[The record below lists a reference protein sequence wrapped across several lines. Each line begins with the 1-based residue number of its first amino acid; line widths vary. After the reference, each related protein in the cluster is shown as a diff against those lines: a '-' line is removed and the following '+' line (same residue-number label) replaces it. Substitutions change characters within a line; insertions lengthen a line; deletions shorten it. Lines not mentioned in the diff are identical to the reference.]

1 MKYGFTTGSCAAAAS
16 GAAAYMLL
24 TGKTKT
30 DITVETPSGR
40 IFKAAI
46 LDIKRSE
53 NSVSC
58 AVRKTAGDDPDITD
72 GALIYSEVSI
82 RESGFSIDGGK
93 GVGRVTRPGLDQPV
107 GAAAINSTPRRM
119 IFQAVDSVRRAL
131 DQPGGLLITI
141 SVPGGQESAKKTFN
155 PHLGIEGGIS
165 ILGTSGIVEPMSVQA
180 LVDTLALEL
189 RQAAASGA
197 RRLILTPGNYGM
209 EFLGSGALD
218 LPPEVPIVR
227 CSNFVGE
234 ALDSARLEGFQDIL
248 LVGHI
253 GKFVK
258 LAAGI
263 FNTHSRQ
270 ADGRGEIFCAH
281 AALCGA
287 DRETARALMD
297 SATADRC
304 LEILQERRLQEP
316 VLASLLGAIQ
326 VRLDR
331 RTAEGARAG
340 AVLFSNQYGPLGMTQ
355 GAKEILTAWKQNT

>member
-107 GAAAINSTPRRM
+107 GAAAINRVPREM
-119 IFQAVDSVRRAL
+119 IEKKVREVCSFAGYS
-131 DQPGGLLITI
+131 GGLKIII
-141 SVPGGQESAKKTFN
+141 SVPEGERLAEKTFN
-155 PHLGIEGGIS
+155 PKLGIAGGIS
-165 ILGTSGIVEPMSVQA
+165 ILGTSGIVEPMSERA
-180 LVDTLALEL
+180 FIETIRLEL
-189 RQAAASGA
+189 RQKRAEGE
-197 RRLILTPGNYGM
+197 RRAVISPGNYGR
-209 EFLGSGALD
+209 EFMKKSYGFDLD
-218 LPPEVPIVR
+218 RSVK
-227 CSNFVGE
+227 CGNFIGLTVDMAKE
-234 ALDSARLEGFQDIL
+234 EGFGELL

-253 GKFVK
+253 GKLIKV
-258 LAAGI
+258 AGGI
-263 FNTHSRQ
+263 MNTHSRE
-270 ADGRGEIFCAH
+270 ADCRMEILASLGL
-281 AALCGA
+281 LCGA
-287 DRETARALMD
+287 DGGTARSILRCALTD
-297 SATADRC
+297 EAV
-304 LEILQERRLQEP
+304 EILDEAGIKQAVMNMAVERICGNLERRTEKMK
-316 VLASLLGAIQ
+316 I
-326 VRLDR
+326 
-331 RTAEGARAG
+331 ECMM
-340 AVLFSNQYGPLGMTQ
+340 FSNKFGELGKSRE
-355 GAKEILTAWKQNT
+355 AEKWFIS

>member
-107 GAAAINSTPRRM
+107 GAAAINRVPREM
-119 IFQAVDSVRRAL
+119 IEKKVSEVCSFTGYS
-131 DQPGGLLITI
+131 GGLKIII
-141 SVPGGQESAKKTFN
+141 SVPEGERLAEKTFN
-155 PHLGIEGGIS
+155 PKLGIAGGIS
-165 ILGTSGIVEPMSVQA
+165 ILGTSGIVEPMSERA
-180 LVDTLALEL
+180 FIETIRLEL
-189 RQAAASGA
+189 KQKRAEGE
-197 RRLILTPGNYGM
+197 RRAVISPGNYGR
-209 EFLGSGALD
+209 EFMKKSYGFDLD
-218 LPPEVPIVR
+218 RSVK
-227 CSNFVGE
+227 CGNFIGLTVDMAKE
-234 ALDSARLEGFQDIL
+234 EGFGELL

-253 GKFVK
+253 GKLIKV
-258 LAAGI
+258 AGGI
-263 FNTHSRQ
+263 MNTHSRE
-270 ADGRGEIFCAH
+270 ADCRMEILASL
-281 AALCGA
+281 ALLCGA
-287 DRETARALMD
+287 DGGTARSILRCALTD
-297 SATADRC
+297 EAV
-304 LEILQERRLQEP
+304 EILDEAGIKQAVMDMAVERICGNLERRTEKMK
-316 VLASLLGAIQ
+316 I
-326 VRLDR
+326 
-331 RTAEGARAG
+331 ECMM
-340 AVLFSNQYGPLGMTQ
+340 FSNKFGELGKSRE
-355 GAKEILTAWKQNT
+355 AEKWFIS

>member
-107 GAAAINSTPRRM
+107 GAAAINRVPREM
-119 IFQAVDSVRRAL
+119 IEKKVSEVCSFTGYS
-131 DQPGGLLITI
+131 GGLKIII
-141 SVPGGQESAKKTFN
+141 SVPEGERLAEKTFN
-155 PHLGIEGGIS
+155 PKLGIAGGIS
-165 ILGTSGIVEPMSVQA
+165 ILGTSGIVEPMSERA
-180 LVDTLALEL
+180 FIETIRLEL
-189 RQAAASGA
+189 RQKRAEGE
-197 RRLILTPGNYGM
+197 RRAVISPGNYGR
-209 EFLGSGALD
+209 EFMKKSYGFDLD
-218 LPPEVPIVR
+218 RSVK
-227 CSNFVGE
+227 CGNFIGLTVDMAKE
-234 ALDSARLEGFQDIL
+234 EGFGELL

-253 GKFVK
+253 GKLIKV
-258 LAAGI
+258 AGGI
-263 FNTHSRQ
+263 MNTHSRE
-270 ADGRGEIFCAH
+270 ADCRMEILASLGL
-281 AALCGA
+281 LCGA
-287 DRETARALMD
+287 DGGTARSILRCALTD
-297 SATADRC
+297 EAV
-304 LEILQERRLQEP
+304 EILDEAGIKQAVMDMAVERICGNLERRTEKMK
-316 VLASLLGAIQ
+316 I
-326 VRLDR
+326 
-331 RTAEGARAG
+331 ECMM
-340 AVLFSNQYGPLGMTQ
+340 FSNKFGELGKSRE
-355 GAKEILTAWKQNT
+355 AEKWFIS

>member
-107 GAAAINSTPRRM
+107 GAAAINHVPREM
-119 IFQAVDSVRRAL
+119 IEKKVSEVCSFTGYS
-131 DQPGGLLITI
+131 GGLKIII
-141 SVPGGQESAKKTFN
+141 SVPEGERLAEKTFN
-155 PHLGIEGGIS
+155 PKLGIAGGIS
-165 ILGTSGIVEPMSVQA
+165 ILGTSGIVEPMSERA
-180 LVDTLALEL
+180 FIETIRLEL
-189 RQAAASGA
+189 RQKRAEGE
-197 RRLILTPGNYGM
+197 RRAVISPGNYGR
-209 EFLGSGALD
+209 EFMKKSYGFDLD
-218 LPPEVPIVR
+218 RSVK
-227 CSNFVGE
+227 CGNFIGLTVDMAKE
-234 ALDSARLEGFQDIL
+234 EGFAELL

-253 GKFVK
+253 GKLIKV
-258 LAAGI
+258 AGGI
-263 FNTHSRQ
+263 MNTHSRE
-270 ADGRGEIFCAH
+270 ADCRMEILASL
-281 AALCGA
+281 ALLCGA
-287 DRETARALMD
+287 DGGTARSILRCALTD
-297 SATADRC
+297 EAV
-304 LEILQERRLQEP
+304 EILDEAGIKQAVMDMAVERICGNLERRTEKMK
-316 VLASLLGAIQ
+316 I
-326 VRLDR
+326 
-331 RTAEGARAG
+331 ECMI
-340 AVLFSNQYGPLGMTQ
+340 FSNKFGELGKSRE
-355 GAKEILTAWKQNT
+355 AEKWFIS

>member
-107 GAAAINSTPRRM
+107 GAAAINRVPREM
-119 IFQAVDSVRRAL
+119 IEKKVREVCSFAGYS
-131 DQPGGLLITI
+131 GGLKIII
-141 SVPGGQESAKKTFN
+141 SVPEGERLAEKTFN
-155 PHLGIEGGIS
+155 PKLGIAGGIS
-165 ILGTSGIVEPMSVQA
+165 ILGTSGIVEPMSERA
-180 LVDTLALEL
+180 FIETIRLEL
-189 RQAAASGA
+189 KQKRAEGE
-197 RRLILTPGNYGM
+197 RRAVISPGNYGR
-209 EFLGSGALD
+209 EFMKKSYGFDLD
-218 LPPEVPIVR
+218 RSVK
-227 CSNFVGE
+227 CGNFIGLTVDMAKE
-234 ALDSARLEGFQDIL
+234 EGFAELL

-253 GKFVK
+253 GKLIKV
-258 LAAGI
+258 AGGI
-263 FNTHSRQ
+263 MNTHSRE
-270 ADGRGEIFCAH
+270 ADCRMEILASLGL
-281 AALCGA
+281 LCGA
-287 DRETARALMD
+287 DGGTARSILRCALTD
-297 SATADRC
+297 EAV
-304 LEILQERRLQEP
+304 EILEEAGIKQAVMDMAVERICGNLERRTEKMK
-316 VLASLLGAIQ
+316 I
-326 VRLDR
+326 
-331 RTAEGARAG
+331 ECMM
-340 AVLFSNQYGPLGMTQ
+340 FSNKFGELGKSRE
-355 GAKEILTAWKQNT
+355 AEKWFIS

>member
-107 GAAAINSTPRRM
+107 GAAAINRVPREM
-119 IFQAVDSVRRAL
+119 IEKKVREVCSFAGYS
-131 DQPGGLLITI
+131 GGLKIII
-141 SVPGGQESAKKTFN
+141 SVPEGERLAEKTFN
-155 PHLGIEGGIS
+155 PKLGIAGGIS
-165 ILGTSGIVEPMSVQA
+165 ILGTSGIVEPMSERA
-180 LVDTLALEL
+180 FIETIRLEL
-189 RQAAASGA
+189 KQKRAEGE
-197 RRLILTPGNYGM
+197 RRAVISPGNYGR
-209 EFLGSGALD
+209 EFMKKSYGFDLD
-218 LPPEVPIVR
+218 RSVK
-227 CSNFVGE
+227 CGNFIGLTVDMAKE
-234 ALDSARLEGFQDIL
+234 EGFAELL

-253 GKFVK
+253 GKLIKV
-258 LAAGI
+258 AGGI
-263 FNTHSRQ
+263 MNTHSRE
-270 ADGRGEIFCAH
+270 ADCRMEILASLGL
-281 AALCGA
+281 LCGA
-287 DRETARALMD
+287 DDGTARSILRCALTD
-297 SATADRC
+297 EAV
-304 LEILQERRLQEP
+304 EILDEAGIKQAVMNMAVERICGNLERRTEKMK
-316 VLASLLGAIQ
+316 I
-326 VRLDR
+326 
-331 RTAEGARAG
+331 ECMM
-340 AVLFSNQYGPLGMTQ
+340 FSNKFGELGKSRE
-355 GAKEILTAWKQNT
+355 AEKWFIS

>member
-107 GAAAINSTPRRM
+107 GAAAINRVPREM
-119 IFQAVDSVRRAL
+119 IEKKVREVCSFAGYS
-131 DQPGGLLITI
+131 GGLKIII
-141 SVPGGQESAKKTFN
+141 SVPEGERLAEKTFN
-155 PHLGIEGGIS
+155 PKLGIAGGIS
-165 ILGTSGIVEPMSVQA
+165 ILGTSGIVEPMSERA
-180 LVDTLALEL
+180 FIETIRLEL
-189 RQAAASGA
+189 KQKRAEGE
-197 RRLILTPGNYGM
+197 RRAVISPGNYGR
-209 EFLGSGALD
+209 EFMKKSYGFDLD
-218 LPPEVPIVR
+218 RSVK
-227 CSNFVGE
+227 CGNFIGLTVDMAKE
-234 ALDSARLEGFQDIL
+234 EGFAELL

-253 GKFVK
+253 GKLIKV
-258 LAAGI
+258 AGGI
-263 FNTHSRQ
+263 MNTHSRE
-270 ADGRGEIFCAH
+270 ADCRMEILASL
-281 AALCGA
+281 ALLCGA
-287 DRETARALMD
+287 DGGTARSILRCALTD
-297 SATADRC
+297 EAV
-304 LEILQERRLQEP
+304 EILDEAGIKQAVMDMAVERICGNLERRTEKMK
-316 VLASLLGAIQ
+316 I
-326 VRLDR
+326 
-331 RTAEGARAG
+331 ECMM
-340 AVLFSNQYGPLGMTQ
+340 FSNKFGELGKSRE
-355 GAKEILTAWKQNT
+355 AEKWFIS

>member
-107 GAAAINSTPRRM
+107 GAAAINRVPREM
-119 IFQAVDSVRRAL
+119 IEKKVSEVCSFTGYS
-131 DQPGGLLITI
+131 GGLKIII
-141 SVPGGQESAKKTFN
+141 SVPEGERLAEKTFN
-155 PHLGIEGGIS
+155 PKLGIAGGIS
-165 ILGTSGIVEPMSVQA
+165 ILGTSGIVEPMSERA
-180 LVDTLALEL
+180 FIETIRLEL
-189 RQAAASGA
+189 RQKRAEGE
-197 RRLILTPGNYGM
+197 RRTVISPGNYGR
-209 EFLGSGALD
+209 EFMKKSYGFDLD
-218 LPPEVPIVR
+218 RSVK
-227 CSNFVGE
+227 CGNFIGLTVDMAKE
-234 ALDSARLEGFQDIL
+234 EGFAELL

-253 GKFVK
+253 GKLIKV
-258 LAAGI
+258 AGGI
-263 FNTHSRQ
+263 MNTHSRE
-270 ADGRGEIFCAH
+270 ADCRMEILASLGL
-281 AALCGA
+281 LCGA
-287 DRETARALMD
+287 DGGTARSILRCALTD
-297 SATADRC
+297 EAV
-304 LEILQERRLQEP
+304 EILDEAGIKQAVMNMAVERICGNLERRTEKMK
-316 VLASLLGAIQ
+316 I
-326 VRLDR
+326 
-331 RTAEGARAG
+331 ECMM
-340 AVLFSNQYGPLGMTQ
+340 FSNKFGELGKSRE
-355 GAKEILTAWKQNT
+355 AEKWFIS

>member
-107 GAAAINSTPRRM
+107 GAAAINRVPREM
-119 IFQAVDSVRRAL
+119 IEKKVSEVCSFTGYS
-131 DQPGGLLITI
+131 GGLKIII
-141 SVPGGQESAKKTFN
+141 SVPEGERLAEKTFN
-155 PHLGIEGGIS
+155 PKLGIAGGIS
-165 ILGTSGIVEPMSVQA
+165 ILGTSGIVEPMSERA
-180 LVDTLALEL
+180 FIETIRLEL
-189 RQAAASGA
+189 RQKRAEGE
-197 RRLILTPGNYGM
+197 RRAVISPGNYGR
-209 EFLGSGALD
+209 EFMKKSYGFDLD
-218 LPPEVPIVR
+218 RSVK
-227 CSNFVGE
+227 CGNFIGLTVDMAKE
-234 ALDSARLEGFQDIL
+234 EGFAELL

-253 GKFVK
+253 GKLIKV
-258 LAAGI
+258 AGGI
-263 FNTHSRQ
+263 MNTHSRE
-270 ADGRGEIFCAH
+270 ADCRMEIL
-281 AALCGA
+281 AALGLLCGA
-287 DRETARALMD
+287 DGGTARSILRCALTD
-297 SATADRC
+297 EAV
-304 LEILQERRLQEP
+304 EILDEAGIKQAVMDMAVERICGNLERRTEKMK
-316 VLASLLGAIQ
+316 I
-326 VRLDR
+326 
-331 RTAEGARAG
+331 ECMM
-340 AVLFSNQYGPLGMTQ
+340 FSNKFGELGKSRE
-355 GAKEILTAWKQNT
+355 AEKWFIS

>member
-107 GAAAINSTPRRM
+107 GAAAINRVPREM
-119 IFQAVDSVRRAL
+119 IEKKVREVCSFAGYS
-131 DQPGGLLITI
+131 GGLKIII
-141 SVPGGQESAKKTFN
+141 SVPEGERLAEKTFN
-155 PHLGIEGGIS
+155 PKLGIAGGIS
-165 ILGTSGIVEPMSVQA
+165 ILGTSGIVEPMSERA
-180 LVDTLALEL
+180 FIETIRLEL
-189 RQAAASGA
+189 RQKRAEGE
-197 RRLILTPGNYGM
+197 RRAVISPGNYGR
-209 EFLGSGALD
+209 EFMKKSYGFDLD
-218 LPPEVPIVR
+218 RSVK
-227 CSNFVGE
+227 CGNFIGLTVDMAKE
-234 ALDSARLEGFQDIL
+234 EGFAELL

-253 GKFVK
+253 GKLIKV
-258 LAAGI
+258 AGGI
-263 FNTHSRQ
+263 MNTHSRE
-270 ADGRGEIFCAH
+270 ADCRMEILASLGL
-281 AALCGA
+281 LCGA
-287 DRETARALMD
+287 DGGTARSILRCALTD
-297 SATADRC
+297 EAV
-304 LEILQERRLQEP
+304 EILDEAGIKQAVMDMAVERICGNLERRTEKMK
-316 VLASLLGAIQ
+316 I
-326 VRLDR
+326 
-331 RTAEGARAG
+331 ECMM
-340 AVLFSNQYGPLGMTQ
+340 FSNKFGELGKSRE
-355 GAKEILTAWKQNT
+355 AEKWFIS

>member
-107 GAAAINSTPRRM
+107 GAAAINRVPREM
-119 IFQAVDSVRRAL
+119 IEKKVSEVCSFTGYS
-131 DQPGGLLITI
+131 GGLKIII
-141 SVPGGQESAKKTFN
+141 SVPEGERLAEKTFN
-155 PHLGIEGGIS
+155 PKLGIAGGIS
-165 ILGTSGIVEPMSVQA
+165 ILGTSGIVEPMSERA
-180 LVDTLALEL
+180 FIETIRLEL
-189 RQAAASGA
+189 KQKRAEGE
-197 RRLILTPGNYGM
+197 RRAVISPGNYGR
-209 EFLGSGALD
+209 EFMKKSYGFDLD
-218 LPPEVPIVR
+218 RSVK
-227 CSNFVGE
+227 CGNFIGLTVDMAKE
-234 ALDSARLEGFQDIL
+234 EGFGELL

-253 GKFVK
+253 GKLIKV
-258 LAAGI
+258 AGGI
-263 FNTHSRQ
+263 MNTHSRE
-270 ADGRGEIFCAH
+270 ADCRMEILASLGL
-281 AALCGA
+281 LCGA
-287 DRETARALMD
+287 DGGTARSILRCALTD
-297 SATADRC
+297 EAV
-304 LEILQERRLQEP
+304 EILDEAGIKQAVMDMAVERICGNLERRTEKMK
-316 VLASLLGAIQ
+316 I
-326 VRLDR
+326 
-331 RTAEGARAG
+331 ECMM
-340 AVLFSNQYGPLGMTQ
+340 FSNKFGELGKSRE
-355 GAKEILTAWKQNT
+355 AEKWFIS

>member
-107 GAAAINSTPRRM
+107 GAAAINRVPREM
-119 IFQAVDSVRRAL
+119 IEKKVREVCSFTGYS
-131 DQPGGLLITI
+131 GGLKIII
-141 SVPGGQESAKKTFN
+141 SVPEGERLAEKTFN
-155 PHLGIEGGIS
+155 PKLGIAGGIS
-165 ILGTSGIVEPMSVQA
+165 ILGTSGIVEPMSERA
-180 LVDTLALEL
+180 FIETIRLEL
-189 RQAAASGA
+189 RQKRAEGE
-197 RRLILTPGNYGM
+197 RRAVISPGNYGR
-209 EFLGSGALD
+209 EFMKKSYGFDLD
-218 LPPEVPIVR
+218 KSVK
-227 CSNFVGE
+227 CGNFIGLTVDMAKE
-234 ALDSARLEGFQDIL
+234 EGFGELL

-253 GKFVK
+253 GKLIKV
-258 LAAGI
+258 AGGI
-263 FNTHSRQ
+263 MNTHSRE
-270 ADGRGEIFCAH
+270 ADCRMEILASLGL
-281 AALCGA
+281 LCGA
-287 DRETARALMD
+287 DGGTARSILRCALTD
-297 SATADRC
+297 EAV
-304 LEILQERRLQEP
+304 EILEEAGIKQAVMDMAVERICGNLERRTEKMK
-316 VLASLLGAIQ
+316 I
-326 VRLDR
+326 
-331 RTAEGARAG
+331 ECMM
-340 AVLFSNQYGPLGMTQ
+340 FSNKFGELGKSRE
-355 GAKEILTAWKQNT
+355 AEKWFIS

>member
-107 GAAAINSTPRRM
+107 GAAAINRVPREM
-119 IFQAVDSVRRAL
+119 IEKKVSEVCSFTGYS
-131 DQPGGLLITI
+131 GGLKIII
-141 SVPGGQESAKKTFN
+141 SVPEGERLAEKTFN
-155 PHLGIEGGIS
+155 PKLGIAGGIS
-165 ILGTSGIVEPMSVQA
+165 ILGTSGIVEPMSERA
-180 LVDTLALEL
+180 FIETIRLEL
-189 RQAAASGA
+189 KQKRAEGE
-197 RRLILTPGNYGM
+197 RRAVISPGNYGR
-209 EFLGSGALD
+209 EFMKKSYGFDLD
-218 LPPEVPIVR
+218 RSVK
-227 CSNFVGE
+227 CGNFIGLTVDMAKE
-234 ALDSARLEGFQDIL
+234 EGFGELL

-253 GKFVK
+253 GKLIKV
-258 LAAGI
+258 AGGI
-263 FNTHSRQ
+263 MNTHSRE
-270 ADGRGEIFCAH
+270 ADCRMEILASLGL
-281 AALCGA
+281 LCGA
-287 DRETARALMD
+287 DGGTARSILRCALTD
-297 SATADRC
+297 EAV
-304 LEILQERRLQEP
+304 EILDEAGIKQAVMNMAVERICGNLERRTEKMK
-316 VLASLLGAIQ
+316 I
-326 VRLDR
+326 
-331 RTAEGARAG
+331 ECMI
-340 AVLFSNQYGPLGMTQ
+340 FSNKFGELGKSRE
-355 GAKEILTAWKQNT
+355 AENWFIS

>member
-107 GAAAINSTPRRM
+107 GAAAINRVPREM
-119 IFQAVDSVRRAL
+119 IEKKVSEVCSFTGYS
-131 DQPGGLLITI
+131 GGLKIII
-141 SVPGGQESAKKTFN
+141 SVPEGERLAEKTFN
-155 PHLGIEGGIS
+155 PKLGIAGGIS
-165 ILGTSGIVEPMSVQA
+165 ILGTSGIVEPMSERA
-180 LVDTLALEL
+180 FIETIRLEL
-189 RQAAASGA
+189 RQKRAEGE
-197 RRLILTPGNYGM
+197 RRTVISPGNYGR
-209 EFLGSGALD
+209 EFMKKSYGFDLD
-218 LPPEVPIVR
+218 RSVK
-227 CSNFVGE
+227 CGNFIGLTVDMAKE
-234 ALDSARLEGFQDIL
+234 EGFAELL

-253 GKFVK
+253 GKLIKV
-258 LAAGI
+258 AGGI
-263 FNTHSRQ
+263 MNTHSRE
-270 ADGRGEIFCAH
+270 ADCRMEILASLGL
-281 AALCGA
+281 LCGA
-287 DRETARALMD
+287 DGGTARSILRCALTD
-297 SATADRC
+297 EAV
-304 LEILQERRLQEP
+304 EILDEAGIKQAVMDMAVERICGNLERRTEKMK
-316 VLASLLGAIQ
+316 I
-326 VRLDR
+326 
-331 RTAEGARAG
+331 ECMI
-340 AVLFSNQYGPLGMTQ
+340 FSNKFGELGKSRE
-355 GAKEILTAWKQNT
+355 AEKWFIS

>member
-107 GAAAINSTPRRM
+107 GAAAINRVPREM
-119 IFQAVDSVRRAL
+119 IEKKVSEVCSFTGYS
-131 DQPGGLLITI
+131 GGLKIII
-141 SVPGGQESAKKTFN
+141 SVPEGERLAEKTFN
-155 PHLGIEGGIS
+155 PKLGIAGGIS
-165 ILGTSGIVEPMSVQA
+165 ILGTSGIVEPMSERA
-180 LVDTLALEL
+180 FIETIRLEL
-189 RQAAASGA
+189 RQKRAEGE
-197 RRLILTPGNYGM
+197 RRAVISPGNYGR
-209 EFLGSGALD
+209 EFMKKSYGFDLD
-218 LPPEVPIVR
+218 RSVK
-227 CSNFVGE
+227 CGNFIGLTVDMAKE
-234 ALDSARLEGFQDIL
+234 EGFGELL

-253 GKFVK
+253 GKLIKV
-258 LAAGI
+258 AGGI
-263 FNTHSRQ
+263 MNTHSRE
-270 ADGRGEIFCAH
+270 ADCRMEILASLGL
-281 AALCGA
+281 LCGA
-287 DRETARALMD
+287 DGGTARSILRCALTD
-297 SATADRC
+297 EAV
-304 LEILQERRLQEP
+304 EILEEAGIKQAVMDMAVERICGNLERRTEKMK
-316 VLASLLGAIQ
+316 I
-326 VRLDR
+326 
-331 RTAEGARAG
+331 ECMI
-340 AVLFSNQYGPLGMTQ
+340 FSNKFGELGKSRE
-355 GAKEILTAWKQNT
+355 AEKWFIS

>member
-107 GAAAINSTPRRM
+107 GAAAINRVPREM
-119 IFQAVDSVRRAL
+119 IEKKVSEVCSFTGYS
-131 DQPGGLLITI
+131 GGLKIII
-141 SVPGGQESAKKTFN
+141 SVPEGERLAEKTFN
-155 PHLGIEGGIS
+155 PKLGIAGGIS
-165 ILGTSGIVEPMSVQA
+165 ILGTSGIVEPMSERA
-180 LVDTLALEL
+180 FIETIRLEL
-189 RQAAASGA
+189 KQKRAEGE
-197 RRLILTPGNYGM
+197 RRAVISPGNYGR
-209 EFLGSGALD
+209 EFMKKSYGFDLD
-218 LPPEVPIVR
+218 RSVK
-227 CSNFVGE
+227 CGNFIGLTVDMAKE
-234 ALDSARLEGFQDIL
+234 EGFAELL

-253 GKFVK
+253 GKLIKV
-258 LAAGI
+258 AGGI
-263 FNTHSRQ
+263 MNTHSRE
-270 ADGRGEIFCAH
+270 ADCRMEILASLGL
-281 AALCGA
+281 LCGA
-287 DRETARALMD
+287 DGGTARSILRCALTD
-297 SATADRC
+297 EAV
-304 LEILQERRLQEP
+304 EILEEAGIKQAVMDMAVERICGNLERRTEKMK
-316 VLASLLGAIQ
+316 I
-326 VRLDR
+326 
-331 RTAEGARAG
+331 ECMM
-340 AVLFSNQYGPLGMTQ
+340 FSNKFGELGKSRE
-355 GAKEILTAWKQNT
+355 AEKWFIS

>member
-107 GAAAINSTPRRM
+107 GAAAINRVPREM
-119 IFQAVDSVRRAL
+119 IEKKVSEVCSFTGYS
-131 DQPGGLLITI
+131 GGLKIII
-141 SVPGGQESAKKTFN
+141 SVPEGERLAEKTFN
-155 PHLGIEGGIS
+155 PKLGIAGGIS
-165 ILGTSGIVEPMSVQA
+165 ILGTSGIVEPMSERA
-180 LVDTLALEL
+180 FIETIRLEL
-189 RQAAASGA
+189 KQKRAEGE
-197 RRLILTPGNYGM
+197 RRAVISPGNYGR
-209 EFLGSGALD
+209 EFMKKSYGFDLD
-218 LPPEVPIVR
+218 RSVK
-227 CSNFVGE
+227 CGNFIGLTVDMAKE
-234 ALDSARLEGFQDIL
+234 EGFGELL

-253 GKFVK
+253 GKLIKV
-258 LAAGI
+258 AGGI
-263 FNTHSRQ
+263 MNTHSRE
-270 ADGRGEIFCAH
+270 ADCRMEILASLGL
-281 AALCGA
+281 LCGA
-287 DRETARALMD
+287 DGGTARSILRCALTD
-297 SATADRC
+297 EAV
-304 LEILQERRLQEP
+304 EILEEAGIKQAVMDMAVERICGNLERRTEKMK
-316 VLASLLGAIQ
+316 I
-326 VRLDR
+326 
-331 RTAEGARAG
+331 ECMM
-340 AVLFSNQYGPLGMTQ
+340 FSNKFGELGKSRE
-355 GAKEILTAWKQNT
+355 AEKWFIS

>member
-107 GAAAINSTPRRM
+107 GAAAINRVPREM
-119 IFQAVDSVRRAL
+119 IEKKVSEVCSFTGYS
-131 DQPGGLLITI
+131 GGLKIII
-141 SVPGGQESAKKTFN
+141 SVPEGERLAEKTFN
-155 PHLGIEGGIS
+155 PKLGIAGGIS
-165 ILGTSGIVEPMSVQA
+165 ILGTSGIVEPMSERA
-180 LVDTLALEL
+180 FIETIRLEL
-189 RQAAASGA
+189 KQKRAEGE
-197 RRLILTPGNYGM
+197 RRAVISPGNYGR
-209 EFLGSGALD
+209 EFMKKSYGFDLD
-218 LPPEVPIVR
+218 RSVK
-227 CSNFVGE
+227 CGNFIGLTVDMAKE
-234 ALDSARLEGFQDIL
+234 EGFAELL

-253 GKFVK
+253 GKLIKV
-258 LAAGI
+258 AGGI
-263 FNTHSRQ
+263 MNTHSRE
-270 ADGRGEIFCAH
+270 ADCRMEILASL
-281 AALCGA
+281 ALLCGA
-287 DRETARALMD
+287 DGGTARSILRCALTD
-297 SATADRC
+297 EAV
-304 LEILQERRLQEP
+304 EILDEAGIKQAVMDMAVERICGNLERRTEKMK
-316 VLASLLGAIQ
+316 I
-326 VRLDR
+326 
-331 RTAEGARAG
+331 ECMM
-340 AVLFSNQYGPLGMTQ
+340 FSNKFGELGKSRE
-355 GAKEILTAWKQNT
+355 AEKWFIS

>member
-107 GAAAINSTPRRM
+107 GAAAINRVPREM
-119 IFQAVDSVRRAL
+119 IEKKVREVCSFAGYS
-131 DQPGGLLITI
+131 GGLKIII
-141 SVPGGQESAKKTFN
+141 SVPEGERLAEKTFN
-155 PHLGIEGGIS
+155 PKLGIAGGIS
-165 ILGTSGIVEPMSVQA
+165 ILGTSGIVEPMSERA
-180 LVDTLALEL
+180 FIETIRLEL
-189 RQAAASGA
+189 RQKRAEGE
-197 RRLILTPGNYGM
+197 RRTVISPGNYGR
-209 EFLGSGALD
+209 EFMKKSYGFDLD
-218 LPPEVPIVR
+218 RSVK
-227 CSNFVGE
+227 CGNFIGLTVDMAKE
-234 ALDSARLEGFQDIL
+234 EGFAELL

-253 GKFVK
+253 GKLIKV
-258 LAAGI
+258 AGGI
-263 FNTHSRQ
+263 MNTHSRE
-270 ADGRGEIFCAH
+270 ADCRMEILASLGL
-281 AALCGA
+281 LCGA
-287 DRETARALMD
+287 DGGTARSILRCALTD
-297 SATADRC
+297 EAV
-304 LEILQERRLQEP
+304 EILDEAGIKQAVMDMAVERICGNLERRTEKMK
-316 VLASLLGAIQ
+316 I
-326 VRLDR
+326 
-331 RTAEGARAG
+331 ECMM
-340 AVLFSNQYGPLGMTQ
+340 FSNKFGELGKSRE
-355 GAKEILTAWKQNT
+355 AEKWFIS

>member
-107 GAAAINSTPRRM
+107 GAAAINRVPREM
-119 IFQAVDSVRRAL
+119 IEKKVSEVCSFTGYS
-131 DQPGGLLITI
+131 GGLKIII
-141 SVPGGQESAKKTFN
+141 SVPEGERLAEKTFN
-155 PHLGIEGGIS
+155 PKLGIAGGIS
-165 ILGTSGIVEPMSVQA
+165 ILGTSGIVEPMSERA
-180 LVDTLALEL
+180 FIETIRLEL
-189 RQAAASGA
+189 KQKRAEGE
-197 RRLILTPGNYGM
+197 RRAVISPGNYGR
-209 EFLGSGALD
+209 EFMKKSYGFDLD
-218 LPPEVPIVR
+218 RSVK
-227 CSNFVGE
+227 CGNFIGLTVDMAKE
-234 ALDSARLEGFQDIL
+234 EGFAELL

-253 GKFVK
+253 GKLIKV
-258 LAAGI
+258 AGGI
-263 FNTHSRQ
+263 MNTHSRE
-270 ADGRGEIFCAH
+270 ADCRMEILASLGL
-281 AALCGA
+281 LCGA
-287 DRETARALMD
+287 DGGTARSILRCALTD
-297 SATADRC
+297 EAV
-304 LEILQERRLQEP
+304 EILDEAGIKQAVMDMAVERICGNLERRTEKMK
-316 VLASLLGAIQ
+316 I
-326 VRLDR
+326 
-331 RTAEGARAG
+331 ECMI
-340 AVLFSNQYGPLGMTQ
+340 FSNKFGELGKSRE
-355 GAKEILTAWKQNT
+355 AEKWFIS

>member
-107 GAAAINSTPRRM
+107 GAAAINRVPREM
-119 IFQAVDSVRRAL
+119 IEKKVSEVCSFTGYS
-131 DQPGGLLITI
+131 GGLKIII
-141 SVPGGQESAKKTFN
+141 SVPEGERLAEKTFN
-155 PHLGIEGGIS
+155 PKLGIAGGIS
-165 ILGTSGIVEPMSVQA
+165 ILGTSGIVEPMSERA
-180 LVDTLALEL
+180 FIETIRLEL
-189 RQAAASGA
+189 RQKRAEGE
-197 RRLILTPGNYGM
+197 RRAVISPGNYGR
-209 EFLGSGALD
+209 EFMKKSYGFDLD
-218 LPPEVPIVR
+218 RSVK
-227 CSNFVGE
+227 CGNFIGLTVDMAKE
-234 ALDSARLEGFQDIL
+234 EGFGELL

-253 GKFVK
+253 GKLIKV
-258 LAAGI
+258 AGGI
-263 FNTHSRQ
+263 MNTHSRE
-270 ADGRGEIFCAH
+270 ADCRMEILASLGL
-281 AALCGA
+281 LCGA
-287 DRETARALMD
+287 DGGTARSILRCALTD
-297 SATADRC
+297 EAV
-304 LEILQERRLQEP
+304 EILEEAGIKQAVMNMAVERICGNLERRTEKMK
-316 VLASLLGAIQ
+316 I
-326 VRLDR
+326 
-331 RTAEGARAG
+331 ECMM
-340 AVLFSNQYGPLGMTQ
+340 FSNKFGELGKSRE
-355 GAKEILTAWKQNT
+355 AEKWFIS

>member
-107 GAAAINSTPRRM
+107 GAAAINRVPREM
-119 IFQAVDSVRRAL
+119 IEKKVSEVCSFTGYS
-131 DQPGGLLITI
+131 GGLKIII
-141 SVPGGQESAKKTFN
+141 SVPEGERLAEKTFN
-155 PHLGIEGGIS
+155 PKLGIAGGIS
-165 ILGTSGIVEPMSVQA
+165 ILGTSGIVEPMSERA
-180 LVDTLALEL
+180 FIETIRLEL
-189 RQAAASGA
+189 KQKRAEGE
-197 RRLILTPGNYGM
+197 RRAVISPGNYGR
-209 EFLGSGALD
+209 EFMKKSYGFDLD
-218 LPPEVPIVR
+218 RSVK
-227 CSNFVGE
+227 CGNFIGLTVDMAKE
-234 ALDSARLEGFQDIL
+234 EGFGELL

-253 GKFVK
+253 GKLIKV
-258 LAAGI
+258 AGGI
-263 FNTHSRQ
+263 MNTHSRE
-270 ADGRGEIFCAH
+270 ADCRMEILASLGL
-281 AALCGA
+281 LCGA
-287 DRETARALMD
+287 DGGTARSILRCALTD
-297 SATADRC
+297 EAV
-304 LEILQERRLQEP
+304 EILEEAGIKQAVMDMAVERICGNLERRTEKMK
-316 VLASLLGAIQ
+316 I
-326 VRLDR
+326 
-331 RTAEGARAG
+331 ECMI
-340 AVLFSNQYGPLGMTQ
+340 FSNKFGELGKSRE
-355 GAKEILTAWKQNT
+355 AEKWFIS

>member
-1 MKYGFTTGSCAAAAS
+1 MFYWGKPQFFGVRAAAANIGHS
-16 GAAAYMLL
+16 VGNY
-24 TGKTKT
+24 
-30 DITVETPSGR
+30 TVEEFRQDYPQFFNSEGYFLGSLPMLEQIIQMANASIQPDKWLDSWRYAAGLYVAHYATLSLRGYADSNETP
-40 IFKAAI
+40 
-46 LDIKRSE
+46 
-53 NSVSC
+53 
-58 AVRKTAGDDPDITD
+58 
-72 GALIYSEVSI
+72 
-82 RESGFSIDGGK
+82 
-93 GVGRVTRPGLDQPV
+93 Q
-107 GAAAINSTPRRM
+107 
-119 IFQAVDSVRRAL
+119 
-131 DQPGGLLITI
+131 
-141 SVPGGQESAKKTFN
+141 
-155 PHLGIEGGIS
+155 
-165 ILGTSGIVEPMSVQA
+165 
-180 LVDTLALEL
+180 
-189 RQAAASGA
+189 QAAASGA

-209 EFLGSGALD
+209 DFLGSGALD

-234 ALDSARLEGFQDIL
+234 ALDSARLEGFSEIL

-331 RTAEGARAG
+331 RTGEGARAG

-355 GAKEILTAWKQNT
+355 GAKEILTAWKQNI

>member
-107 GAAAINSTPRRM
+107 GAAAINRVPREM
-119 IFQAVDSVRRAL
+119 IEKKVREVCSFTGYS
-131 DQPGGLLITI
+131 GGLKIII
-141 SVPGGQESAKKTFN
+141 SVPEGERLAEKTFN
-155 PHLGIEGGIS
+155 PKLGIAGGIS
-165 ILGTSGIVEPMSVQA
+165 ILGTSGIVEPMSERA
-180 LVDTLALEL
+180 FIETIRLEL
-189 RQAAASGA
+189 KQKRAEGE
-197 RRLILTPGNYGM
+197 RRAVISPGNYGR
-209 EFLGSGALD
+209 EFMKKSYGFDLD
-218 LPPEVPIVR
+218 RSVK
-227 CSNFVGE
+227 CGNFIGLTVDMAKE
-234 ALDSARLEGFQDIL
+234 EGFGELL

-253 GKFVK
+253 GKLIKV
-258 LAAGI
+258 AGGI
-263 FNTHSRQ
+263 MNTHSRE
-270 ADGRGEIFCAH
+270 ADCRMEILASLGL
-281 AALCGA
+281 LCGA
-287 DRETARALMD
+287 DGGTARSILRCALTD
-297 SATADRC
+297 EAV
-304 LEILQERRLQEP
+304 EILDEAGIKQAVMNMAVERICGNLERRTEKMK
-316 VLASLLGAIQ
+316 I
-326 VRLDR
+326 
-331 RTAEGARAG
+331 ECMI
-340 AVLFSNQYGPLGMTQ
+340 FSNKFGELGKSRE
-355 GAKEILTAWKQNT
+355 AEKWFIS

>member
-107 GAAAINSTPRRM
+107 GAAAINRVPREM
-119 IFQAVDSVRRAL
+119 IEKKVREVCSFTGYS
-131 DQPGGLLITI
+131 GGLKIII
-141 SVPGGQESAKKTFN
+141 SVPEGERLAEKTFN
-155 PHLGIEGGIS
+155 PKLGIAGGIS
-165 ILGTSGIVEPMSVQA
+165 ILGTSGIVEPMSERA
-180 LVDTLALEL
+180 FIETIRLEL
-189 RQAAASGA
+189 KQKRAEGE
-197 RRLILTPGNYGM
+197 RRTVISPGNYGR
-209 EFLGSGALD
+209 EFMKKSYGFDLD
-218 LPPEVPIVR
+218 RSVK
-227 CSNFVGE
+227 CGNFIGLTVDMAKE
-234 ALDSARLEGFQDIL
+234 EGFAELL

-253 GKFVK
+253 GKLIKV
-258 LAAGI
+258 AGGI
-263 FNTHSRQ
+263 MNTHSRE
-270 ADGRGEIFCAH
+270 ADCRMEILASLGL
-281 AALCGA
+281 LCGA
-287 DRETARALMD
+287 DGGTARSILRCALTD
-297 SATADRC
+297 EAV
-304 LEILQERRLQEP
+304 EILDEAGIKQAVMDMAVERICGNLERRTEKMK
-316 VLASLLGAIQ
+316 I
-326 VRLDR
+326 
-331 RTAEGARAG
+331 ECMM
-340 AVLFSNQYGPLGMTQ
+340 FSNKFGELGKSRE
-355 GAKEILTAWKQNT
+355 AEKWFIS

>member
-107 GAAAINSTPRRM
+107 GAAAINRVPREM
-119 IFQAVDSVRRAL
+119 IEKKVSEVCSFTGYS
-131 DQPGGLLITI
+131 GGLKIII
-141 SVPGGQESAKKTFN
+141 SVPEGERLAEKTFN
-155 PHLGIEGGIS
+155 PKLGIAGGIS
-165 ILGTSGIVEPMSVQA
+165 ILGTSGIVEPMSERA
-180 LVDTLALEL
+180 FIETIRLEL
-189 RQAAASGA
+189 RQKRAEGE
-197 RRLILTPGNYGM
+197 RRAVISPGNYGR
-209 EFLGSGALD
+209 EFMKKSYGFDLD
-218 LPPEVPIVR
+218 RSVK
-227 CSNFVGE
+227 CGNFIGLTVDMAKE
-234 ALDSARLEGFQDIL
+234 EGFAELL

-253 GKFVK
+253 GKLIKV
-258 LAAGI
+258 AGGI
-263 FNTHSRQ
+263 MNTHSRE
-270 ADGRGEIFCAH
+270 ADCRMEILASLGL
-281 AALCGA
+281 LCGA
-287 DRETARALMD
+287 DGGTARSILRCALTD
-297 SATADRC
+297 EAV
-304 LEILQERRLQEP
+304 EILVEAGIKQAVMDMAVERICGNLERRTEKMK
-316 VLASLLGAIQ
+316 I
-326 VRLDR
+326 
-331 RTAEGARAG
+331 ECMM
-340 AVLFSNQYGPLGMTQ
+340 FSNKFGELGKSRE
-355 GAKEILTAWKQNT
+355 AEKWFIS

>member
-107 GAAAINSTPRRM
+107 GAAAINRVPREM
-119 IFQAVDSVRRAL
+119 IEKKVSEVCSFTGYS
-131 DQPGGLLITI
+131 GGLKIII
-141 SVPGGQESAKKTFN
+141 SVPEGERLAEKTFN
-155 PHLGIEGGIS
+155 PKLGIAGGIS
-165 ILGTSGIVEPMSVQA
+165 ILGTSGIVEPMSERA
-180 LVDTLALEL
+180 FIETIRLEL
-189 RQAAASGA
+189 RQKRAEGE
-197 RRLILTPGNYGM
+197 RRAVISPGNYGR
-209 EFLGSGALD
+209 EFMKKSYGFDLD
-218 LPPEVPIVR
+218 RSVK
-227 CSNFVGE
+227 CGNFIGLTVDMAKE
-234 ALDSARLEGFQDIL
+234 EGFAELL

-253 GKFVK
+253 GKLIKV
-258 LAAGI
+258 AGGI
-263 FNTHSRQ
+263 MNTHSRE
-270 ADGRGEIFCAH
+270 ADCRMEILASLGL
-281 AALCGA
+281 LCGA
-287 DRETARALMD
+287 DGGTARSILRCALTD
-297 SATADRC
+297 EAV
-304 LEILQERRLQEP
+304 EILDEAGIKQAVMNMAVERICGNLERRTEKMK
-316 VLASLLGAIQ
+316 I
-326 VRLDR
+326 
-331 RTAEGARAG
+331 ECMI
-340 AVLFSNQYGPLGMTQ
+340 FSNKFGELGKSRE
-355 GAKEILTAWKQNT
+355 AEKWFIS

>member
-107 GAAAINSTPRRM
+107 GAAAINRVPREM
-119 IFQAVDSVRRAL
+119 IEKKVREVCSFAGYS
-131 DQPGGLLITI
+131 GGLKIII
-141 SVPGGQESAKKTFN
+141 SVPEGERLAEKTFN
-155 PHLGIEGGIS
+155 PKLGIAGGIS
-165 ILGTSGIVEPMSVQA
+165 ILGTSGIVEPRSERPFIE
-180 LVDTLALEL
+180 TRRLEL
-189 RQAAASGA
+189 RQKRAEGE
-197 RRLILTPGNYGM
+197 RRAVISPGNYGR
-209 EFLGSGALD
+209 EFMKKSYGFDLD
-218 LPPEVPIVR
+218 RSVK
-227 CSNFVGE
+227 CGNFIGLTVDMAKE
-234 ALDSARLEGFQDIL
+234 EGFAELL

-253 GKFVK
+253 GKLIKV
-258 LAAGI
+258 AGGI
-263 FNTHSRQ
+263 MNTHSRE
-270 ADGRGEIFCAH
+270 ADCRMEILASLGL
-281 AALCGA
+281 LCGA
-287 DRETARALMD
+287 DGGTARSILRCALTD
-297 SATADRC
+297 EAV
-304 LEILQERRLQEP
+304 EILEEAGIKQAVMDMAVERICGNLERRTEKMK
-316 VLASLLGAIQ
+316 I
-326 VRLDR
+326 
-331 RTAEGARAG
+331 ECMM
-340 AVLFSNQYGPLGMTQ
+340 FSNKFGELGKSRE
-355 GAKEILTAWKQNT
+355 AEKWFIS

>member
-107 GAAAINSTPRRM
+107 GAAAINRVPREM
-119 IFQAVDSVRRAL
+119 IEKKVSEVCSFTGYS
-131 DQPGGLLITI
+131 GGLKIII
-141 SVPGGQESAKKTFN
+141 SVPEGERLAEKTFN
-155 PHLGIEGGIS
+155 PKLGIAGGIS
-165 ILGTSGIVEPMSVQA
+165 ILGTSGIVEPMSERA
-180 LVDTLALEL
+180 FIETIRLEL
-189 RQAAASGA
+189 RQKRAEGE
-197 RRLILTPGNYGM
+197 RRAVISPGNYGR
-209 EFLGSGALD
+209 EFMKKSYGFDLD
-218 LPPEVPIVR
+218 RSVK
-227 CSNFVGE
+227 CGNFIGLTVDMAKE
-234 ALDSARLEGFQDIL
+234 EGFAELL

-253 GKFVK
+253 GKLIKV
-258 LAAGI
+258 AGGI
-263 FNTHSRQ
+263 MNTHSRE
-270 ADGRGEIFCAH
+270 ADCRMEILASLGL
-281 AALCGA
+281 LCGA
-287 DRETARALMD
+287 DGGTARSILRCALTD
-297 SATADRC
+297 EAV
-304 LEILQERRLQEP
+304 EILDEAGIKQAVMDMAVERICGNLERRTEKMK
-316 VLASLLGAIQ
+316 I
-326 VRLDR
+326 
-331 RTAEGARAG
+331 ECMM
-340 AVLFSNQYGPLGMTQ
+340 FSNKFGELGKSRE
-355 GAKEILTAWKQNT
+355 AEKWFIS

>member
-107 GAAAINSTPRRM
+107 GAAAINHVPREM
-119 IFQAVDSVRRAL
+119 IEKEVREVCSFAGYS
-131 DQPGGLLITI
+131 GGLKIII
-141 SVPGGQESAKKTFN
+141 SVPEGERLAEKTFN
-155 PHLGIEGGIS
+155 PKLGIAGGIS
-165 ILGTSGIVEPMSVQA
+165 ILGTSGIVEPMSERA
-180 LVDTLALEL
+180 FIETIRLEL
-189 RQAAASGA
+189 KQKRAEGE
-197 RRLILTPGNYGM
+197 RRAVISPGNYGR
-209 EFLGSGALD
+209 EFMKKSYGFDLD
-218 LPPEVPIVR
+218 RSVK
-227 CSNFVGE
+227 CGNFIGLTVDMAKE
-234 ALDSARLEGFQDIL
+234 EGFAELL

-253 GKFVK
+253 GKLIKV
-258 LAAGI
+258 AGGI
-263 FNTHSRQ
+263 MNTHSRE
-270 ADGRGEIFCAH
+270 ADCRMEILASLGL
-281 AALCGA
+281 LCGA
-287 DRETARALMD
+287 DGGTARSILRCALTD
-297 SATADRC
+297 EAV
-304 LEILQERRLQEP
+304 EILDEAGIKQAVMDMAVERICGNLERRTEKMK
-316 VLASLLGAIQ
+316 I
-326 VRLDR
+326 
-331 RTAEGARAG
+331 ECMM
-340 AVLFSNQYGPLGMTQ
+340 FSNKFGELGKSRE
-355 GAKEILTAWKQNT
+355 AEKWFIS

>member
-107 GAAAINSTPRRM
+107 GAAAINRVPREM
-119 IFQAVDSVRRAL
+119 IEKKVSEVCSFTGYS
-131 DQPGGLLITI
+131 GGLKIII
-141 SVPGGQESAKKTFN
+141 SVPEGERLAEKTFN
-155 PHLGIEGGIS
+155 PKLGIAGGIS
-165 ILGTSGIVEPMSVQA
+165 ILGTSGIVEPMSERA
-180 LVDTLALEL
+180 FIETIRLEL
-189 RQAAASGA
+189 RQKRAEGE
-197 RRLILTPGNYGM
+197 RRTVISPGNYGR
-209 EFLGSGALD
+209 EFMKKSYGFDLD
-218 LPPEVPIVR
+218 RSVK
-227 CSNFVGE
+227 CGNFIGLTVDMAKE
-234 ALDSARLEGFQDIL
+234 EGFGELL

-253 GKFVK
+253 GKLIKV
-258 LAAGI
+258 AGGI
-263 FNTHSRQ
+263 MNTHSRE
-270 ADGRGEIFCAH
+270 ADCRMEILASLGL
-281 AALCGA
+281 LCGA
-287 DRETARALMD
+287 DGGTARSILRCALTD
-297 SATADRC
+297 EAV
-304 LEILQERRLQEP
+304 EILDEAGIKQAVMDMAVERICGNLERRTEKMK
-316 VLASLLGAIQ
+316 I
-326 VRLDR
+326 
-331 RTAEGARAG
+331 ECMM
-340 AVLFSNQYGPLGMTQ
+340 FSNKFGELGKSRE
-355 GAKEILTAWKQNT
+355 AEKWFIS

>member
-107 GAAAINSTPRRM
+107 GAAAINHVPREM
-119 IFQAVDSVRRAL
+119 IEKKVSEVCSFTGYS
-131 DQPGGLLITI
+131 GGLKIII
-141 SVPGGQESAKKTFN
+141 SVPEGERLAEKTFN
-155 PHLGIEGGIS
+155 PKLGIAGGIS
-165 ILGTSGIVEPMSVQA
+165 ILGTSGIVEPMSERA
-180 LVDTLALEL
+180 FSETIRLEL
-189 RQAAASGA
+189 KQKRAEGE
-197 RRLILTPGNYGM
+197 RRAVISPGNYGR
-209 EFLGSGALD
+209 EFMKKSYGFDLD
-218 LPPEVPIVR
+218 RSVK
-227 CSNFVGE
+227 CGNFIGLTVDMAKE
-234 ALDSARLEGFQDIL
+234 EGFAELL

-253 GKFVK
+253 GKLIKV
-258 LAAGI
+258 AGGI
-263 FNTHSRQ
+263 MNTHSRE
-270 ADGRGEIFCAH
+270 ADCRMEILASPGL
-281 AALCGA
+281 LCGA
-287 DRETARALMD
+287 DGGTARSILRCALTD
-297 SATADRC
+297 EAV
-304 LEILQERRLQEP
+304 EILDEAGIKQAVMNMAVERICGNLERRTEKMK
-316 VLASLLGAIQ
+316 I
-326 VRLDR
+326 
-331 RTAEGARAG
+331 ECMM
-340 AVLFSNQYGPLGMTQ
+340 FSNKFGELGKSRE
-355 GAKEILTAWKQNT
+355 AEKWFIS

>member
-107 GAAAINSTPRRM
+107 GAAAINRVPREM
-119 IFQAVDSVRRAL
+119 IEKKVSEVCSFTGYS
-131 DQPGGLLITI
+131 GGLKIII
-141 SVPGGQESAKKTFN
+141 SVPEGERLAEKTFN
-155 PHLGIEGGIS
+155 PKLGIAGGIS
-165 ILGTSGIVEPMSVQA
+165 ILGTSGIVEPMSERA
-180 LVDTLALEL
+180 FIETIRLEL
-189 RQAAASGA
+189 RQKRAEGE
-197 RRLILTPGNYGM
+197 RRAVISPGNYGR
-209 EFLGSGALD
+209 EFMKKSYGFDLD
-218 LPPEVPIVR
+218 RSVK
-227 CSNFVGE
+227 CGNFIGLTVDMAKE
-234 ALDSARLEGFQDIL
+234 EGFGELL

-253 GKFVK
+253 GKLIKV
-258 LAAGI
+258 AGGI
-263 FNTHSRQ
+263 MNTHSRE
-270 ADGRGEIFCAH
+270 ADCRMEILASLGL
-281 AALCGA
+281 LCGA
-287 DRETARALMD
+287 DGGTARSILRCALTD
-297 SATADRC
+297 EAV
-304 LEILQERRLQEP
+304 EILEEAGIKQAVMDMAVERICGNLERRTEKMK
-316 VLASLLGAIQ
+316 I
-326 VRLDR
+326 
-331 RTAEGARAG
+331 ECII
-340 AVLFSNQYGPLGMTQ
+340 FSNKFGELGKSRE
-355 GAKEILTAWKQNT
+355 AEKWFIS

>member
-107 GAAAINSTPRRM
+107 GAAAINRVPREM
-119 IFQAVDSVRRAL
+119 IEKKVREVCSFAGYS
-131 DQPGGLLITI
+131 GGLKIII
-141 SVPGGQESAKKTFN
+141 SVPEGERLAEKTFN
-155 PHLGIEGGIS
+155 PKLGIAGGIS
-165 ILGTSGIVEPMSVQA
+165 ILGTSGIVEPMSERA
-180 LVDTLALEL
+180 FIETIRLEL
-189 RQAAASGA
+189 KQKRAEVE
-197 RRLILTPGNYGM
+197 RRAVISPGNYGR
-209 EFLGSGALD
+209 EFMKKSYGFDLD
-218 LPPEVPIVR
+218 RSVK
-227 CSNFVGE
+227 CGNFIGLTVDMAKE
-234 ALDSARLEGFQDIL
+234 EGFAELL

-253 GKFVK
+253 GKLIKV
-258 LAAGI
+258 AGGI
-263 FNTHSRQ
+263 MNTHSRE
-270 ADGRGEIFCAH
+270 ADCRMEILASLGL
-281 AALCGA
+281 LCGA
-287 DRETARALMD
+287 DGGTARSILRCALTD
-297 SATADRC
+297 EAV
-304 LEILQERRLQEP
+304 EILEEAGIKQAVMDMAVERICGNLERRTEKMK
-316 VLASLLGAIQ
+316 I
-326 VRLDR
+326 
-331 RTAEGARAG
+331 ECMM
-340 AVLFSNQYGPLGMTQ
+340 FSNKFGELGKSRE
-355 GAKEILTAWKQNT
+355 AEKWFIS

>member
-107 GAAAINSTPRRM
+107 GAAAINRVPREM
-119 IFQAVDSVRRAL
+119 IEKKVREVCSFTGYS
-131 DQPGGLLITI
+131 GGLKIII
-141 SVPGGQESAKKTFN
+141 SVPEGERLAEKTFN
-155 PHLGIEGGIS
+155 PKLGIAGGIS
-165 ILGTSGIVEPMSVQA
+165 ILGTSGIVEPMSERA
-180 LVDTLALEL
+180 FIETIRLEL
-189 RQAAASGA
+189 KQKRAEGE
-197 RRLILTPGNYGM
+197 RRAVISPGNYGR
-209 EFLGSGALD
+209 EFMKKSYGFDLD
-218 LPPEVPIVR
+218 RSVK
-227 CSNFVGE
+227 CGNFIGLTVDMAKE
-234 ALDSARLEGFQDIL
+234 EGFAELL

-253 GKFVK
+253 GKLIKV
-258 LAAGI
+258 AGGI
-263 FNTHSRQ
+263 MNTHSRE
-270 ADGRGEIFCAH
+270 ADCRMEILASLGL
-281 AALCGA
+281 LCGA
-287 DRETARALMD
+287 DGGTARSILRCALTD
-297 SATADRC
+297 EAV
-304 LEILQERRLQEP
+304 EILDEAGIKQAVMDMAVERICGNLERRTEKMK
-316 VLASLLGAIQ
+316 I
-326 VRLDR
+326 
-331 RTAEGARAG
+331 ECMM
-340 AVLFSNQYGPLGMTQ
+340 FSNKFGELGKSRE
-355 GAKEILTAWKQNT
+355 AEKWFIS